1 MKAIQG
7 NPLISVLDLKKSFAT
22 DAGELRVLRGIHLEI
37 LEGEMVG
44 VIGVSGAG
52 KSTLLHILG
61 ALETPSSGRVL
72 YGDTDI
78 FSIDRNALAAF
89 RNRTIGFVF
98 QFHHLLPEFS
108 AVENVMMPG
117 LIGMGER
124 GQGASGLS
132 FEEIQ
137 STAEHLLGEFGLS
150 GRKRHRPGELS
161 GGEQQRVAV
170 ARALMLEPK
179 VVLADEPTGNLD
191 TQTGEELFNIL
202 VDLNQR
208 KGVTFLIVTHNES
221 LAKRCHRIIRMADG
235 QLIGQSQKIP
245 SQASTRRIMTD
256 LSDE

>member
-1 MKAIQG
+1 MTRFSG
-7 NPLISVLDLKKSFAT
+7 NTLISVIGLQKSFAT
-22 DAGELRVLRGIHLEI
+22 DAGELQVLKGIHLEI

-44 VIGVSGAG
+44 VIGMSGAG

-61 ALETPSSGRVL
+61 ALDTPSSGRVI
-72 YGDTDI
+72 YGETDI
-78 FSIDRNALAAF
+78 FSIDRNALATF

-124 GQGASGLS
+124 RQGTRGLRY
-132 FEEIQ
+132 EEIQ
-137 STAEHLLGEFGLS
+137 SRAEQLLDEFGLS
-150 GRKRHRPGELS
+150 ERKRHRPGELS

-191 TQTGEELFNIL
+191 THTGEDLFNIL
-202 VDLNQR
+202 ADLNRR

-221 LAKRCHRIIRMADG
+221 LSSRCHRVIRMKDG
-235 QLIGQSQKIP
+235 QVIGQ
-245 SQASTRRIMTD
+245 
-256 LSDE
+256 